1 MSKTEKKPTDKNKKH
16 ITIKKINIIVE
27 TNIEGEKPFS
37 ITYDKIYN
45 PVKNKIVFSQK
56 KLDYPFITF
65 DIKYDENVLY
75 ELNRKDYGELLRA
88 FFDMTYFTSMVKKMR
103 EKNGIVAEK
112 PIEKEKNQIINH
124 NIFMMLYFL
133 FPIKYPIPNNIT
145 SSYNSKICNSPGEF
159 SVTLNR
165 ANVQT
170 SFFSTFFNRF
180 KNIEQERIREYSYV
194 NTSKGESTITQ
205 IIWLNDFLNEPR
217 YRELVDTLIQYEE
230 WLSNLK
236 ETIND
241 DIQNAQKD
249 LFENAAN
256 DDEKDDD
263 DYFKNNEL
271 EMIRKEIKF
280 EYSFEKFKEDVINKF
295 KETFVINK
303 TFEVEDEKVDKDFL
317 TFVQDKVIE
326 RIYGKDGINGINGK
340 KITGLGA
347 VEFKYFKVLV
357 DNFQIDYN
365 TIKRGEIELINFID
379 NINVIKTKINKVT
392 LKENLIKMVES
403 ILDDLYKIINQDIR
417 LEDISYELTPAKTT
431 PQMRPSSISSP
442 LGDYGEVY
450 EISSTKFLKTIN
462 TDYCYQLFSASCGNK
477 TYSAPKIINLEG
489 LDCSEYNKQKIR
501 ADFGVFDFIYIYKDD
516 IDKTPNNDF
525 FSNAET
531 QIKEKIKPFVQKY
544 NDYVKITLGRDSRY
558 GSYIRERETNIK
570 KILEEMNNINEN
582 LTIKLNREDNFKN
595 VMNSIDSL
603 KRLFSDE
610 FISKY
615 QLTGVSSIQ
624 IKVEKLLKM
633 TNEIKA
639 LQLTKIFFEKSKGIN
654 LYYDK
659 EQTKSNMDLMNEL
672 RKEKY
677 FYFTN
682 TVKFIKEKFIN
693 SNRESTNTQI
703 NKMMNTYFNNTS
715 NDFITKVV
723 IPAKNAINENEDIG
737 CADYFNTLVTKTRP
751 SNDQKDP
758 EYEINLYVEVIVGK
772 IDYQNQQNITC
783 NYRDQNLIQMY
794 NELTSSPNK
803 FEVLKKN
810 NTIFLSNIIDNVKK
824 DVTNIAT
831 ENKIP
836 ALPPAIPVTG
846 GIRKRRTY
854 RGRGKKIHKYTRKIH

>member
-1 MSKTEKKPTDKNKKH
+1 MSETVKKPTDKNKKH

-45 PVKNKIVFSQK
+45 PVKNKIISSQK

-75 ELNRKDYGELLRA
+75 ELNKKDYSELLRA

-103 EKNGIVAEK
+103 EKKGNVADNPDENT
-112 PIEKEKNQIINH
+112 KNQIINH

-249 LFENAAN
+249 LFE
-256 DDEKDDD
+256 
-263 DYFKNNEL
+263 
-271 EMIRKEIKF
+271 
-280 EYSFEKFKEDVINKF
+280 
-295 KETFVINK
+295 
-303 TFEVEDEKVDKDFL
+303 
-317 TFVQDKVIE
+317 
-326 RIYGKDGINGINGK
+326 
-340 KITGLGA
+340 
-347 VEFKYFKVLV
+347 
-357 DNFQIDYN
+357 
-365 TIKRGEIELINFID
+365 
-379 NINVIKTKINKVT
+379 KINDNDVKFT
-392 LKENLIKMVES
+392 DEDIKNLNKQKRTNYSISEFIENIE
-403 ILDDLYKIINQDIR
+403 KIIRNTLYDK
-417 LEDISYELTPAKTT
+417 P
-431 PQMRPSSISSP
+431 
-442 LGDYGEVY
+442 DYDKPNDQQ
-450 EISSTKFLKTIN
+450 TKFLNCIENVEKKFFK
-462 TDYCYQLFSASCGNK
+462 QLEAELRNPGEKKIFQGNNKGEFSAEQLIKYILSENYG
-477 TYSAPKIINLEG
+477 YVDRDKIIFTG
-489 LDCSEYNKQKIR
+489 LFGNMDNKSGKDRPKKRLTDTPIALMDFVFSYHNTIYNENFDNQTI
-501 ADFGVFDFIYIYKDD
+501 ADIAIKL
-516 IDKTPNNDF
+516 KNDT
-525 FSNAET
+525 E
-531 QIKEKIKPFVQKY
+531 
-544 NDYVKITLGRDSRY
+544 
-558 GSYIRERETNIK
+558 IK
-570 KILEEMNNINEN
+570 KIDKEPTDKSTDCYTKYRNENIFSLKKTLHDAAYFDTFKKELRKEVEKYNMFASNENNFRFISQYKELDTQIDKAVQQINNINDSITN
-582 LTIKLNREDNFKN
+582 NDNDNDNNNNETKFKKI
-595 VMNSIDSL
+595 MNSIEYFNTF
-603 KRLFSDE
+603 FSSED
-610 FISKY
+610 IRKK
-615 QLTGVSSIQ
+615 LTGVSSIQ
-624 IKVEKLLKM
+624 IKVEKLLTM

-639 LQLTKIFFEKSKGIN
+639 LQLTKTFFEKSKGIN

>member
-1 MSKTEKKPTDKNKKH
+1 MSKTEKKPIDKNKKTN

-45 PVKNKIVFSQK
+45 PVKNKIIFSQK

-75 ELNRKDYGELLRA
+75 ELNKKDYGELLRA

-103 EKNGIVAEK
+103 EKNGNLADKPNEK
-112 PIEKEKNQIINH
+112 KKNQIINH

-263 DYFKNNEL
+263 DYYFKKNEL

-303 TFEVEDEKVDKDFL
+303 TFEVQDKFL
-317 TFVQDKVIE
+317 TSVQDKVIE
-326 RIYGKDGINGINGK
+326 RIKVITKLTSAPTNFNNFKELLEQFGISFNTDSSGKVTFNDNTDAIIK
-340 KITGLGA
+340 KI
-347 VEFKYFKVLV
+347 
-357 DNFQIDYN
+357 NN
-365 TIKRGEIELINFID
+365 
-379 NINVIKTKINKVT
+379 VT
-392 LKENLIKMVES
+392 LKENLIKIVES
-403 ILDDLYKIINQDIR
+403 RLDELYETINNLQIYQ
-417 LEDISYELTPAKTT
+417 ISEIVGSTNSTVGMK
-431 PQMRPSSISSP
+431 RISSISSP
-442 LGDYGEVY
+442 IGDNGEVY
-450 EISSTKFLKTIN
+450 EISSTIFLENITEKHSN
-462 TDYCYQLFSASCGNK
+462 LFSALCQNDN
-477 TYSAPKIINLEG
+477 APKIIILKGIDN
-489 LDCSEYNKQKIR
+489 LDCSPP
-501 ADFGVFDFIYIYKDD
+501 
-516 IDKTPNNDF
+516 KTPAILSDFELLDFYSGRDINN
-525 FSNAET
+525 AIP
-531 QIKEKIKPFVQKY
+531 QIKEKIRPFVQKY

-570 KILEEMNNINEN
+570 KILDEMNNINN
-582 LTIKLNREDNFKN
+582 NIKSNADRETNFKE

-723 IPAKNAINENEDIG
+723 IPAKNAINENEDIY
-737 CADYFNTLVTKTRP
+737 CTDNSYFNTLVTKTRP